1 MSKNVLIGSFVFY
14 KKLQSIAKILAI
26 DYMSNS
32 YTIECNDR
40 IIDTDDN
47 FLDFDLVKR
56 CLKTEELEIY
66 SKELK
71 KERDQW
77 RLYSENIEK
86 ERDKL
91 KIYSQKVKKER
102 EEWKMYGKKLKKECD
117 KWKLYVNN
125 MDNLSICS
133 VKATVG

>member
-1 MSKNVLIGSFVFY
+1 MSNVLIGSFVFY

-26 DYMSNS
+26 DFVSNS

-56 CLKTEELEIY
+56 CLKTEQLEIY
-66 SKELK
+66 TKELK

-77 RLYSENIEK
+77 RLYSENVEK
-86 ERDKL
+86 ERD
-91 KIYSQKVKKER
+91 
-102 EEWKMYGKKLKKECD
+102 EWKLYGKKLKKECD
-117 KWKLYVNN
+117 EWKLYVNDMDN
-125 MDNLSICS
+125 DMDNLSICS

>member
-1 MSKNVLIGSFVFY
+1 MNKNVLIGSFVFY

-26 DYMSNS
+26 DFVTNS

-56 CLKTEELEIY
+56 CLKTKELEIY

-77 RLYSENIEK
+77 RLYSENVEK
-86 ERDKL
+86 ERDEWKV
-91 KIYSQKVKKER
+91 YGEKVKKER
-102 EEWKMYGKKLKKECD
+102 DE
-117 KWKLYVNN
+117 WKLYANDI
-125 MDNLSICS
+125 DNLSICS
-133 VKATVG
+133 VKATV

>member
-1 MSKNVLIGSFVFY
+1 MNKNVLIGSFVFY

-26 DYMSNS
+26 DFVTNS

-56 CLKTEELEIY
+56 CLKTKELEIY

-77 RLYSENIEK
+77 RLYSENVEK
-86 ERDKL
+86 ERDEWKV
-91 KIYSQKVKKER
+91 YGEKVKKER
-102 EEWKMYGKKLKKECD
+102 DEWKLYGKKVKKERD
-117 KWKLYVNN
+117 EWKLYANDI
-125 MDNLSICS
+125 DNLSICS
-133 VKATVG
+133 VKATV